1 MDPLSGLLEAAVSL
15 GVVEKRGARYAYIG
29 DEKTWYAKDMD
40 AGEILTRAETFG
52 NVYLSTKV
60 DPDEIDKDQVDKVS
74 IKSKRKALVD
84 SASE

>member
-1 MDPLSGLLEAAVSL
+1 
-15 GVVEKRGARYAYIG
+15 
-29 DEKTWYAKDMD
+29 MD